1 MSNGRP
7 GRGPGRPCRLTRA
20 STASRLA
27 RVGAR
32 IYISST
38 FEDLQEHRAR
48 VSAALRKLG
57 HTDVAMEHYGA
68 ESRRPLARCLADVR
82 ASDLYVGVFAGRYG
96 YVPPGSERSITE
108 HEFREAQRCE
118 RPVLCFLSDGADDE
132 RLAAL
137 KREIEERYLIARFE
151 SPDELATEVAVAVTR
166 TLEWGRTP
174 LDLAREH
181 RLMGEWRSGA
191 TRRDRLRARAA
202 LANMGSPRYAA
213 ALKDLLLQADA
224 DRDVDAIADHLDA
237 LLTLAQNSDEV
248 MPVIAELLEA
258 PDVDRR
264 AAAVFQIGELGLR
277 GRPPSSAVLSAL
289 LARVADPEPA
299 VRAELAH
306 TLSKLGVEPDD
317 RERVAATLET
327 LAQDPV
333 EAVRGRAAESLR

>member
-1 MSNGRP
+1 V
-7 GRGPGRPCRLTRA
+7 
-20 STASRLA
+20 ST
-27 RVGAR
+27 R
-32 IYISST
+32 IYVSST
-38 FEDLQEHRAR
+38 FEDLREHRAR
-48 VSAALRKLG
+48 VNEALCKLG
-57 HTDVAMEHYGA
+57 HTDVAMEHYVA

-108 HEFREAQRCE
+108 HEFREAERSE
-118 RPVLCFLSDGADDE
+118 RPVLCFLGGGADDD

-137 KREIEERYLIARFE
+137 KREIEERYLIARFQ

-181 RLMGEWRSGA
+181 RLINEWRSGA
-191 TRRDRLRARAA
+191 TRRERMRARAA

-213 ALKDLLLQADA
+213 ALKDLLLQANA
-224 DRDVDAIADHLDA
+224 DHDVEAIADHLDA

-258 PDVDRR
+258 QDVDRR
-264 AAAVFQIGELGLR
+264 VAAVFQIGELGLR
-277 GRPPSSAVLSAL
+277 GRPPPCVVLSSL
-289 LARVADPEPA
+289 LTRAADPEPA

-306 TLSKLGVEPDD
+306 TLGKLEVEPDQ
-317 RERVAATLET
+317 RERVAAALEV
-327 LAQDPV
+327 LAQDRV
-333 EAVRGRAAESLR
+333 EAVRTRAVQSLR